1 MSEKNNINTD
11 KLLEVHNRLHKTAM
25 RLITTEDI
33 SYISEL
39 SNDYVNE
46 QIKRS
51 IKVLKNG
58 GNNCAK
64 YVTIFNN
71 KYSLLPTGSFMIY
84 LAATQMDDGTK
95 EFETFVNVLLL
106 LIQIQISVDDFI
118 IKRLHKEDIYEF

>member
-11 KLLEVHNRLHKTAM
+11 KLLEVNNRLHQTAM

-33 SYISEL
+33 SYISGL
-39 SNDYVNE
+39 SSNYINE
-46 QIKRS
+46 KIEKS
-51 IKVLKNG
+51 IEVLKNG
-58 GNNCAK
+58 GNNCDI
-64 YVTIFNN
+64 YLVLFNN

-84 LAATQMDDGTK
+84 LAATQMDDGTE

-118 IKRLHKEDIYEF
+118 IKRLHKEDIFEF